1 MRQSF
6 PQRAAVIRMLLF
18 YVLAG
23 AGWMLHAQ
31 DFNRARDLVARVQ
44 NDVQRAA
51 TFTANNQRERIR
63 YEHLQQRLSQF
74 DRGLSRNRW
83 DKGRLNDA
91 INDLKGVVRKNTLE
105 SHDRDA
111 LAMDLSDL
119 RTLRDL
125 R

>member
-1 MRQSF
+1 MLRKL
-6 PQRAAVIRMLLF
+6 RIKTAIIRLLAF
-18 YVLAG
+18 FVLAG
-23 AGWMLHAQ
+23 AGTMVYAQ

-44 NDVQRAA
+44 DDVQRAA
-51 TFTANNQRERIR
+51 NFTANNKKERVR
-63 YEHLQQRLSQF
+63 YENLQHKLSEF
-74 DRGLSRNRW
+74 DRGLRRHHW
-83 DKGRLNDA
+83 DKGKLNDS
-91 INDLKGVVRKNTLE
+91 INGLKGVVQKNTLE